1 MIEYDDPADGMFRA
15 LADPTR
21 RAILEHLDQGPAS
34 VSALAAPFD
43 VSLAAVAQHVQVLE
57 RSGLVTTHKQGR
69 QRLCAVD
76 PVAVKAAE
84 QWLRSRRTRWER
96 RLDRL
101 EQHLDNANTDTKG
114 EPK

>member
-1 MIEYDDPADGMFRA
+1 MLEYYQEVDGIFRA

-43 VSLAAVAQHVQVLE
+43 LSLAAVAQHVQVLE
-57 RSGLVTTHKQGR
+57 RSHLVTTRKQGR

-76 PVAVKAAE
+76 PTAVKSAE
-84 QWLRSRRTRWER
+84 QWLRARRSRWER

-101 EQHLDNANTDTKG
+101 EHHLDKIAK
-114 EPK
+114 EPG